1 MNMFSKIFPKNI
13 PQTFTLGLK
22 KSLEFIDTNKS
33 YPKIHIAS
41 SQMLPKTIVDGQERL
56 LFCSNNYLGLSSNTE
71 VISKSIDA
79 LKQYGT
85 GAGGSRILSGNL
97 QLHEELE
104 SELAN
109 FKGKEA
115 SLVFPSGFQVNS
127 GVIPALI
134 NVFSIQENAPVY
146 PGVIFSDAEN
156 HASIIDGCKL
166 SRSKVEVYAHCDV
179 DDLQKKISNYPN
191 NIRKL
196 IVTDGVFSMD
206 GDLAPL
212 DKIVEIK
219 NQNNAFL
226 LLDDAHG
233 TGTMG
238 PTGRGLAEH
247 FNVENE
253 VELIMGT
260 FSKALGGIGGFVAG
274 TKEVIRYLR
283 LSARTYMFSA
293 GLPAGVTAGILAAV
307 KTIKV
312 HPELVKKLNDN
323 AEFLRKGLQRIGYS
337 TLSSQSAIVPLLIGD
352 EVQASLAAEYLF
364 EKGIYALPVR
374 WPAVKRGSAIIRF
387 TVMATHSFDELNYV
401 IKVCEELK
409 LKQS

>member
-1 MNMFSKIFPKNI
+1 MFSKIFLKTK
-13 PQTFTLGLK
+13 PQDFISGFK
-22 KSLEFIDTNKS
+22 QSLEYIDSNKS

-41 SQMLPKTIVDGQERL
+41 SQMLPRTMVDGQERL
-56 LFCSNNYLGLSSNTE
+56 LFCSNNYLGLSTNQE
-71 VISKSIDA
+71 IISKSIDA

-97 QLHEELE
+97 KLHEELE
-104 SELAN
+104 AELAQ

-115 SLVFPSGFQVNS
+115 ALVFPSGFQVNS

-146 PGVIFSDAEN
+146 PGVIFSDSEN

-166 SRSKVEVYAHCDV
+166 SRAKVEVYSHCNV
-179 DDLQKKISNYPN
+179 DDLQKKIKKYPN
-191 NIRKL
+191 NVRKL

-219 NQNNAFL
+219 KQNNAFL

-253 VELIMGT
+253 VDLIMGT

-274 TKEVIRYLR
+274 NNEVIRYLR

-293 GLPAGVTAGILAAV
+293 GLPAGVTAGILEAV
-307 KTIKV
+307 KTIKA
-312 HPELVKKLNDN
+312 HPEIVKKLHEN
-323 AEFLRKGLQRIGYS
+323 ANYLRNGLQKIGYS
-337 TLSSQSAIVPLLIGD
+337 TLSSQSAIIPLLIGD
-352 EVQASLAAEYLF
+352 EEQASFAAEYLF
-364 EKGIYALPVR
+364 NKGIYALPVR

-387 TVMATHSFDELNYV
+387 TVMATHTLEDLNYV
-401 IKVCEELK
+401 IKICENLK
-409 LKQS
+409 LEK